1 MKLTSRKMSTQQK
14 IYTIIALMPMTLGT
28 YFGSF
33 TSLEKAQEALG
44 EHLKECAEDI
54 PENTYFNIFS
64 HDLNEPLPVQF
75 KWEKKVV
82 VKDE

>member
-1 MKLTSRKMSTQQK
+1 MEQK

-33 TSLEKAQEALG
+33 TSLSEAVEAL
-44 EHLKECAEDI
+44 EKHIKECQDDI

-64 HDLNEPLPVQF
+64 HTLNAPLPVDF
-75 KWEKKVV
+75 NWEKRVLV
-82 VKDE
+82 E